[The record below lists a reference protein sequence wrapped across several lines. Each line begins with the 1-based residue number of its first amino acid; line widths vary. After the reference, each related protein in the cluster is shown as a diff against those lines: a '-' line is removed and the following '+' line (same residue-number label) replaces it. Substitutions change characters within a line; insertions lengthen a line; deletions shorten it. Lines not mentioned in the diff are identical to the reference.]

1 MNESKKHQ
9 LQDLIEKI
17 NRVDKMIQLHSSNPS
32 DFMIKQYNAKKE
44 KLLGYL
50 IDELVDAKVRSPY
63 SFKLILLAL
72 NRFYPDLMK
81 LGSKQNPEEIRHKEL
96 RDLEP
101 VLT

>member
-1 MNESKKHQ
+1 MNEAKKYQ

-17 NRVDKMIQLHSSNPS
+17 DRVDKMILLHSSNPS
-32 DFMIKQYNAKKE
+32 NFMLDQYKAKKE

-72 NRFYPDLMK
+72 NKFYPNLNQF
-81 LGSKQNPEEIRHKEL
+81 GSTRTEEIRYKEL
-96 RDLEP
+96 RDLED
-101 VLT
+101 VLI